1 MLTFTSA
8 NVKKSNFTLI
18 ELLVVMAIIGILTS
32 ILLPSLNKARE
43 KGKRA
48 FCKNNL
54 KQNIY
59 GATMHANNNSH
70 VFPLRTSNWCTT
82 ISNPQ
87 AKPIMLGEVA
97 EALGTIETLY
107 CPNIPSSNVGNRNF
121 SFAGNK
127 SRYKTNRWTQA
138 GYAYRKFNDLTRFSM
153 EYVDSNKALIADTFM
168 LFRGKRFP
176 NLTHGPEGFNI
187 AYGDSSVVWINDSQ
201 RYAVSARGRDVSISR
216 NDTAV
221 WHALFDR

>member
-1 MLTFTSA
+1 MSILSPA
-8 NVKKSNFTLI
+8 QVKKTYFTLI
-18 ELLVVMAIIGILTS
+18 ELLVVIAIIGILSS
-32 ILLPSLNKARE
+32 ILLPSLQKARE

-59 GATMHANNNSH
+59 GATMHANTNKH
-70 VFPLRTSNWCTT
+70 IFPLRTSNWCTT

-87 AKPIMLGEVA
+87 SNPIMMGEIA
-97 EALGTIETLY
+97 EALDTIESLY
-107 CPNIPSSNVGNRNF
+107 CPNIPNGNIVNRDF
-121 SFAGNK
+121 SYQGNI

-138 GYAYRKFNDLTRFSM
+138 GYAYRKFNDLERYSM
-153 EYVDSNKALIADTFM
+153 NYVDSSKALISDAFM
-168 LFRGKRFP
+168 LFRGQRFP
-176 NLTHGPEGFNI
+176 NLTHGPEGFNV
-187 AYGDSSVVWINDSQ
+187 AYGDSSVTWLPDSQ

-216 NDTAV
+216 NDTAI